1 MDSLRDSF
9 TLDIDQFQFVSL
21 SQQSSTIPTLAPR
34 GESGYSYHDTT
45 SHHSQPGTSQHNVVM
60 SYPRMNNVAKASQ
73 LLTAI
78 SPGATSHPQP
88 VIGAAKPLVASKLQ
102 SDQMK
107 SLDISVNSPNSPD
120 MPNELDYP
128 HAAYW
133 TREEWDS
140 FRDDQKI
147 SGLHTTNSRLIRL
160 KDLSLPNHSLAYIT
174 NETARRLFASLHEA
188 GYAPKT
194 WSRAPFDAV
203 EYFQANMYK
212 HYPDLRLCEGH
223 WKLNLFATQ
232 EYPAFTR
239 ALKNRGNVKEEPESD
254 NSSSP
259 IPKTPKK
266 CMHASSDKP
275 ARNVKKTKVNHPVP
289 GTAGPSSGST
299 CAVAIPASTSKGS
312 PIVSLTSSSEMFIPS
327 SDSDFAL
334 HTMPV
339 SSAANQD
346 TVQASTTKSLAPS
359 TSSTADTPSITQA
372 SKSSLCSPA
381 LLDTLCS
388 TLPVSISPSASAPLP
403 LSPPVQPL
411 KSTIK
416 DNLLE
421 LISASPLTPNEV
433 PDILQAGNTALS
445 SNPSIGD
452 TTINPF
458 AQRIH
463 AIPKVNLQLPDPPPP
478 APSLNNASKCKKNL
492 DDAVWKP
499 SPIWNSANLL

>member
-147 SGLHTTNSRLIRL
+147 SGLHTTNSRRIRL

-174 NETARRLFASLHEA
+174 NE
-188 GYAPKT
+188 
-194 WSRAPFDAV
+194 
-203 EYFQANMYK
+203 ANMYK

-232 EYPAFTR
+232 EYPAFTC

-312 PIVSLTSSSEMFIPS
+312 PIVSLTSSSFEIF
-327 SDSDFAL
+327 L
-334 HTMPV
+334 
-339 SSAANQD
+339 
-346 TVQASTTKSLAPS
+346 VQP
-359 TSSTADTPSITQA
+359 
-372 SKSSLCSPA
+372 C

-433 PDILQAGNTALS
+433 PDIHKSFVSTS
-445 SNPSIGD
+445 SSSVELHSAFTRYQKSIYSF
-452 TTINPF
+452 P
-458 AQRIH
+458 IH
-463 AIPKVNLQLPDPPPP
+463 LHQPRP
-478 APSLNNASKCKKNL
+478 LNNASKCKKNL

-499 SPIWNSANLL
+499 SPIWNSANNLFGIDYIHTHPNASKINVRLAFEGLSAPEKKVYADRGAYNKKNKIPLSWTWWMPAKVRWMIINHGNGVSV